1 MHVSSMNG
9 TFVLITFTSLST
21 SPSRPSVMALVI
33 SFDSSFSVWQTKIHT
48 HNVVINCAFCIIVF
62 YRWVTEA
69 L

>member
-1 MHVSSMNG
+1 MHVTSMNG

-33 SFDSSFSVWQTKIHT
+33 SFDSSFSVWQKKKNTHT
-48 HNVVINCAFCIIVF
+48 
-62 YRWVTEA
+62 T